1 MENFPILE
9 PYRIKVVEPVRQST
23 VEERRGLIAEAGYNP
38 FLLRSEDVFI
48 DLLTDSGTGAMS
60 QRQWGAVMD
69 GDEAYAGSRSFY
81 RLKEA
86 VEEVLGFPCV
96 IPTHQGRAAEHV
108 LFTSM
113 LKAGDLVPNNMHFDT
128 TKAHVQHRGAE
139 TVDLLCPEGY
149 EAASAH
155 PFKGNMDTAALDRLL
170 TERGKRV
177 PLVMV
182 TVTCNS
188 GGGQPVSLENL
199 TEVRRICDR
208 HSKPLFLDA
217 ARFAENAFFIQRR
230 ERPDLSVPEVVR
242 QMMSL
247 ADGITMSAKKDALV
261 NIGGMIAL
269 RDEALYRECSNW
281 AILFEGFPTY
291 GGLAG
296 RDLDAMAQG
305 LREVVD
311 VGYLAH
317 RLGQVAYLADRLR
330 EAGVPIVEPP
340 GGHAVYLD
348 ARRFLP
354 NVPQD
359 QFPAWALSVE
369 LYIKGGIRTVEIGTV
384 LSGRN
389 PATGEHD
396 YARLELLRLAVPRR
410 TYTQSHLDWVAKSVI
425 DVYRRR
431 DEVRGVRFTYEP
443 PVLRHFTA
451 RFEPLA

>member
-1 MENFPILE
+1 MENLPILE

-311 VGYLAH
+311 AGYLAH

-369 LYIKGGIRTVEIGTV
+369 LYIEGGIRTVEIGTV

>member
-1 MENFPILE
+1 MENLPILE

>member
-1 MENFPILE
+1 MERLPILE

-23 VEERRGLIAEAGYNP
+23 REERRRLIAEAGYNP
-38 FLLRSEDVFI
+38 FLLKSEDVFI

-60 QRQWGAVMD
+60 QRQWAAVMD
-69 GDEAYAGSRSFY
+69 GDEAYAGSRSFL

-86 VEEVLGFPCV
+86 VQDVLGFPHV

-108 LFTSM
+108 LFTT
-113 LKAGDLVPNNMHFDT
+113 LVKAGDLVPNNMHFDT

-149 EAASAH
+149 DAASAH
-155 PFKGNMDTAALDRLL
+155 PLKGNVDTEALDRLL
-170 TERGKRV
+170 TDQGRRV

-188 GGGQPVSLENL
+188 GGGQPVSLANL
-199 TEVRRICDR
+199 AEVRRVCDR
-208 HSKPLFLDA
+208 HGKPLFLDA
-217 ARFAENAFFIQRR
+217 ARFAENAFFIRQR
-230 ERPDLSVPEVVR
+230 ERPDLSVPEIVR
-242 QMMSL
+242 QMMGL
-247 ADGITMSAKKDALV
+247 ADGIAMSAKKDALV

-269 RDEALYRECSNW
+269 RDETLYRECSTW

-311 VGYLAH
+311 EGYLAH
-317 RLGQVAYLADRLR
+317 RVGQVAYLAGRLR
-330 EAGVPIVEPP
+330 EAGVPLVEPP

-354 NVPQD
+354 HVPQD

-369 LYIKGGIRTVEIGTV
+369 LYIEGGIRSVEVGTV
-384 LSGRN
+384 LKGRN
-389 PATGEHD
+389 PVTGEND
-396 YARLELLRLAVPRR
+396 YARLELLRLAIPRR

-425 DVYRRR
+425 DLYGRRG
-431 DEVRGVRFTYEP
+431 DIRGVRFTYEP

-451 RFEPLA
+451 RFEPVT

>member
-1 MENFPILE
+1 MENLPILE

-86 VEEVLGFPCV
+86 VEEVLGFPYV

-199 TEVRRICDR
+199 IEVRRICDR

-311 VGYLAH
+311 AGYLAH

-369 LYIKGGIRTVEIGTV
+369 LYIEGGIRTVEIGTV